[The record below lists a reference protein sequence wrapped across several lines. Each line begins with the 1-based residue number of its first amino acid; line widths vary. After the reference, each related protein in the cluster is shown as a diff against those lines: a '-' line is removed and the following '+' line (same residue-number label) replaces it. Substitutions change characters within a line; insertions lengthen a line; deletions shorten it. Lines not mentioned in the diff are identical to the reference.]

1 MIAVI
6 ENNKN
11 KLPMPYQEEYL
22 LLVEEKLDSG
32 DMNCAFGFRF
42 HADIDKDKLEAA
54 IAMIAQEN
62 DALRMKI
69 VKEDGKYYQY
79 CEDSIDFSLEM
90 REPSGDTAEERY
102 NKAYQEMLAEI
113 KQRMPIG
120 DEHFLWTS
128 RLYKIDTEDYVLM
141 FNLHHAIS
149 DGYSAGIIT
158 EKLKKYYPVLCS
170 GKTPESIPAADY
182 MEFIKTDLE
191 LSAKDKGKK
200 QMEYWR
206 NELDGYKELDLT
218 PFIKEDDEKKM
229 TRIVNIDL
237 SQIDRAAKKSGTT
250 HFAVLMTAYHIA
262 ISKAT
267 GVNDTVI
274 GFACANRNEK
284 RFRNT
289 IGFLTRAVQ
298 NRLIINE
305 NLSLRELVKT
315 NFRKISENVSNQN
328 IMVSGTTD
336 NSKSLIQFHCTY
348 SPTVFDSNE
357 MRFDGKPYE
366 IVQFITE
373 HRVDF
378 LTSMVY
384 EYDDHIMLLFVADT
398 RFIGSELIENVSRG
412 IAEGIRLIDEC
423 GDMLYKDI
431 TF

>member
-1 MIAVI
+1 MN
-6 ENNKN
+6 ENVKN

-22 LLVEEKLDSG
+22 LLVEEKLNSG

-42 HADIDKDKLEAA
+42 HTGIDRDILEKA
-54 IAMIAQEN
+54 IMMIAKEN

-69 VKEDGKYYQY
+69 VKENGKYYQY

-90 REPSGDTAEERY
+90 REPAGDTAEERY
-102 NKAYQEMLAEI
+102 NHAYEEMLAEI
-113 KQRMPIG
+113 KQRMPVG
-120 DEHFLWTS
+120 DDHFLWQS

-158 EKLKKYYPVLCS
+158 DKLKKYYS
-170 GKTPESIPAADY
+170 AMRNGETPESIPAADY
-182 MEFIKTDLE
+182 MEFIKIDLE
-191 LSAKDKGKK
+191 LSDKDKGKK
-200 QMEYWR
+200 QMKYWR
-206 NELDGYKELDLT
+206 NELDGYKELDLS
-218 PFIKEDDEKKM
+218 PFVREDDEKKM
-229 TRIVNIDL
+229 TKIVNIDL
-237 SQIDRAAKKSGTT
+237 AQIDRAAKKSGTT
-250 HFAVLMTAYHIA
+250 HFAVLMTAYHMA
-262 ISKAT
+262 ISKTT

-298 NRLIINE
+298 NRLIIDE
-305 NLSLRELVKT
+305 NLSMNELVKT
-315 NFRKISENVSNQN
+315 NFKKISENVSNQN
-328 IMVSGTTD
+328 IMVAGTTD

-348 SPTVFDSNE
+348 SPTVFDSKE

-378 LTSMVY
+378 LTAMVY

-398 RFIGSELIENVSRG
+398 QFIGSQLIEKVSSG
-412 IAEGIRLIDEC
+412 IAESIRLIDEC
-423 GDMLYKDI
+423 GDMLYKDAA
-431 TF
+431 F